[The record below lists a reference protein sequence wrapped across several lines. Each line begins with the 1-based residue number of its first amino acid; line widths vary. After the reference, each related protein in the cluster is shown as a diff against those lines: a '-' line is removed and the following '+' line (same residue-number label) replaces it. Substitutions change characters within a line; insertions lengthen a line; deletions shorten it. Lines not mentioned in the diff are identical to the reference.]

1 MSLRANLGAGIGSAL
16 GAGLGGGGR
25 SALVRTLS
33 ALADRSWIAGRD
45 GSIACTRATARRC
58 VFSGAVLPNN
68 TACYG
73 VIPMPGL
80 GPTRFYFAGPAS
92 TNRELYS
99 DLRAAADWLGSGA
112 TKSTNG
118 LYARFTEDTSNS
130 SHRTTSSTLITP
142 AGSSTYTFSFIVGPE
157 TTAPIVTATLG
168 TAWSATRIVATANL
182 ATGAI
187 GGVSIGGVY
196 PLKDG
201 SKLVSFTFTTIASP
215 TANNIPIGM
224 SITGA
229 ETYPGVGNFIDVKD
243 VLLELSGIAGARID
257 TAGSAVTHNADEID
271 WTLPDV
277 APQNC
282 EVWGIY
288 LPFAWSAAAG
298 AFMPGGAVPRMFA
311 GDGDLWRY
319 FTQNLFSGERRDDP
333 GTQRVSS
340 TTAGNIEARAHAAG
354 SYFGLR
360 TNGLYVTAYHGTQA
374 AVGSAPGTLP
384 WRSASSLRL
393 GNRYTP
399 TDRSIR
405 GAVCLAVSPLLKPQE
420 RAALIAVSNTLP
432 NLFLP

>member
-1 MSLRANLGAGIGSAL
+1 MSLRSNLGAGLTGAL
-16 GAGLGGGGR
+16 GAGLGGGGQ

-33 ALADRSWIAGRD
+33 SLAARSWIAGRD

-73 VIPMPGL
+73 VFPLPGL

-99 DLRAAADWLGSGA
+99 DLRASDWLGTGA
-112 TKSTNG
+112 AKSTNG
-118 LYARFTEDTSNS
+118 LYARFTEDGGNNS
-130 SHRTTSSTLITP
+130 HQTTSSTQFTL
-142 AGSSTYTFSFIVGPE
+142 AGSSSYTVSFIVGPQ
-157 TTAPIVTATLG
+157 TTAPIVTATIG

-215 TANNIPIGM
+215 TASNIPIGM
-224 SITGA
+224 SSTGS
-229 ETYPGVGNFIDVKD
+229 EIYPGVGNFIDVKD

-257 TAGSAVTHNADEID
+257 TAGAAVTHNADEID

-311 GDGDLWRY
+311 GDGDLWCY
-319 FTQNLFSGERRDDP
+319 FTQNSFSGVRRDDQ
-333 GTQRVSS
+333 GSQRMSSS
-340 TTAGNIEARAHAAG
+340 TGGTIEARAHAAG

-360 TNGLYVTAYHGTQA
+360 TNGQYVTAYHGTQTA
-374 AVGSAPGTLP
+374 AGSAPGTLP

-399 TDRSIR
+399 TDRAIR
-405 GAVCLAVSPLLKPQE
+405 GAVCLAVSPLLTPQE
-420 RAALIAVSNTLP
+420 RAALIAVARTLP